1 MIRIGVDTGGT
12 FTDFVVLEDGALT
25 VFKIPS
31 TPEHPEKAILEG
43 LAQVVGDREGYLIQ
57 HGSTVATNTLLER
70 KGTKTLLVTNEGFE
84 DLLEIGRQDRP
95 GLYQLSSSRPEPL
108 VGSNLRLGIKERSLH
123 DGKTLVPLEKRSLG
137 WLQNKVKQLAP
148 EAIAVVLLY
157 SYLNPESEKQIGEA
171 LEFTNVPISLSHRVL
186 PEFREYERTSAT
198 VVNAYLSTT
207 MSKYLGALGDDPLIQ
222 KGRLTIMQSNGGSM
236 PAASAETEPLRTL
249 LSGPAGGVV
258 GAFEL
263 LKEAGHEKIITLDMG
278 GTSTDVSLCDGQ
290 ISTTNE
296 AYVDHLPIPV
306 QTIGINT
313 IGAGGGSLARI
324 DSGGLLR
331 VGPQSAGADPGP
343 VCYGK
348 GEEVTVT
355 DANLFLGRMDPDYFL
370 GGNLR
375 LHPEKVQPALE
386 KLAAQ
391 LGRATDRS
399 WEPTEVAHG
408 ILEIVNTQMEGAINV
423 VSLQRGYDTRDFSLV
438 CFGGAGA
445 LHACDVARSLLIPRV
460 VIPSNPGTL
469 SALGILRADV
479 VKDTSLTVMMHSQE
493 ADLSRRLTDAFSPL
507 ESQVREKLSQEGFAD
522 QDLELERTLDARYVG
537 QSYELNVPFDEHF
550 VESFHKLH
558 QQFYG
563 YCNDQLP
570 VEIVNIR
577 VRGSGRYPHVQI
589 PRFPLASEAPAA
601 DAVAQEKQ
609 VYIEGRF
616 ISTPFYR
623 RQKLQPGNRFTGP
636 AIVLEY
642 SSTIFVP
649 PDFQA
654 RMDEWRNMIL
664 EPLTADPQT
673 ADPQTT
679 DPQTTDP
686 QTTDPQTAD
695 PQTTDPQTADPQT
708 TDPQTTDPQTTDP
721 QTADPQT
728 ADPEEV

>member
-1 MIRIGVDTGGT
+1 M
-12 FTDFVVLEDGALT
+12 
-25 VFKIPS
+25 
-31 TPEHPEKAILEG
+31 
-43 LAQVVGDREGYLIQ
+43 
-57 HGSTVATNTLLER
+57 
-70 KGTKTLLVTNEGFE
+70 
-84 DLLEIGRQDRP
+84 
-95 GLYQLSSSRPEPL
+95 
-108 VGSNLRLGIKERSLH
+108 
-123 DGKTLVPLEKRSLG
+123 
-137 WLQNKVKQLAP
+137 
-148 EAIAVVLLY
+148 
-157 SYLNPESEKQIGEA
+157 
-171 LEFTNVPISLSHRVL
+171 
-186 PEFREYERTSAT
+186 
-198 VVNAYLSTT
+198 
-207 MSKYLGALGDDPLIQ
+207 
-222 KGRLTIMQSNGGSM
+222 
-236 PAASAETEPLRTL
+236 
-249 LSGPAGGVV
+249 

-306 QTIGINT
+306 QMIEINT

-375 LHPEKVQPALE
+375 LHPGKVQPALG

-391 LGRATDRS
+391 LARATGRS

-438 CFGGAGA
+438 CFGGAGG
-445 LHACDVARSLLIPRV
+445 LHACDLARSLLIPRV
-460 VIPSNPGTL
+460 VVPSNPGTL

-479 VKDTSLTVMMHSQE
+479 VKDASLTVMMHSGE
-493 ADLSRRLTDAFSPL
+493 ADLSRRLTEAFSPL
-507 ESQVREKLSQEGFAD
+507 ESRVREKLTQEGFDD
-522 QDLELERTLDARYVG
+522 QGLELERTLDARYAG
-537 QSYELNVPFDEHF
+537 QSYELNVPFDKRF
-550 VESFHKLH
+550 VESFHNLH

-577 VRGSGRYPHVQI
+577 VRGSGRHPHVQI
-589 PRFPLASEAPAA
+589 PQLPLESEAPSA
-601 DAVAQEKQ
+601 DAIAQEKQ

-623 RQKLQPGNRFTGP
+623 RQQLQPGSRFTGP

-654 RMDEWRNMIL
+654 RMDEWRNLIL
-664 EPLTADPQT
+664 EPL
-673 ADPQTT
+673 TT
-679 DPQTTDP
+679 DPQTTD
-686 QTTDPQTAD
+686 Q
-695 PQTTDPQTADPQT
+695 
-708 TDPQTTDPQTTDP
+708 
-721 QTADPQT
+721 
-728 ADPEEV
+728 EEV

>member
-1 MIRIGVDTGGT
+1 MIRIGVDAGGT

-31 TPEHPEKAILEG
+31 TPEHPERAILEG
-43 LAQVVGDREGYLIQ
+43 LAQVVRDREGYLIQ

-70 KGTKTLLVTNEGFE
+70 TGAKTLLVTNEGFE

-108 VGSNLRLGIKERSLH
+108 VGSNFRLGIKERSLH
-123 DGKTLVPLEKRSLG
+123 TGKTLVPLEKRSLA

-157 SYLNPESEKQIGEA
+157 SYLNPESERQIGEA
-171 LEFTNVPISLSHRVL
+171 LRFAEVPISLSHQIL

-198 VVNAYLSTT
+198 VVNAYLSST
-207 MSKYLGALGDDPLIQ
+207 MSNYLSVLSKDPLIQ

-236 PAASAETEPLRTL
+236 PAASAEAEPLRTL

-258 GAFEL
+258 GAFGL

-278 GTSTDVSLCDGQ
+278 GTSTDASLCNGQ
-290 ISTTNE
+290 IFTTNE

-306 QTIGINT
+306 QMIGIHT
-313 IGAGGGSLARI
+313 IGAGGGSIARI

-348 GEEVTVT
+348 GQDVTVT

-370 GGNLR
+370 GGKLR
-375 LHPEKVQPALE
+375 LYPERVQPALE
-386 KLAAQ
+386 KLSTE
-391 LGRATDRS
+391 LGRLTDRS
-399 WEPTEVAHG
+399 WEPTEVAQG

-423 VSLQRGYDTRDFSLV
+423 VSLQRGYDTRDFTLV
-438 CFGGAGA
+438 CFGGAGG
-445 LHACDVARSLLIPRV
+445 LHACDLARSLLIPRV
-460 VIPSNPGTL
+460 VVPSNPGIL

-479 VKDTSLTVMMHSQE
+479 VKDTSLTVMMRSQE
-493 ADLSRRLTDAFSPL
+493 EDLSRRLKEAFAPL
-507 ESQVREKLSQEGFAD
+507 ESRVRKKLVEEGFSE
-522 QDLELERTLDARYVG
+522 QDLQLERTLDARYVG
-537 QSYELNVPFDEHF
+537 QSYELNVPFNEGF
-550 VESFHKLH
+550 VEEFHRLH

-563 YCNDQLP
+563 YCNARLP

-577 VRGSGRYPHVQI
+577 VRGCGRYPKVEI
-589 PRFPLASEAPAA
+589 PRRPLESNDTVAPPA
-601 DAVAQEKQ
+601 AQEKP
-609 VYIEGRF
+609 VFIDGRF
-616 ISTPFYR
+616 ISTPFYL
-623 RQKLQPGNRFTGP
+623 RQNLQPGNRFTGP

-649 PDFQA
+649 PDFQGQI
-654 RMDEWRNMIL
+654 DEWGNVIL
-664 EPLTADPQT
+664 EPLTAPEL
-673 ADPQTT
+673 PLTT
-679 DPQTTDP
+679 DN
-686 QTTDPQTAD
+686 
-695 PQTTDPQTADPQT
+695 
-708 TDPQTTDPQTTDP
+708 
-721 QTADPQT
+721 
-728 ADPEEV
+728 